1 MRRKNLMG
9 LTAAM
14 GIVMAGTQFMQA
26 AMPVWANAVVVES
39 EASSESGSESSSE
52 VSYDDL
58 IEIPTLGDEECLVD
72 QGVGAYEPAES
83 PEITDEIQALCDKAF
98 ADLEGA
104 VYTPV
109 ALLATQVVAGTN
121 YEILFEKEIVVP
133 DAEKTYAI
141 GYIYEDLDG
150 NASITEI
157 DDISDEEAEN
167 LLIQAQ
173 AGKKVQTLVDADNR
187 IGSALM
193 EKLTAENK
201 NVFISSYSI
210 ATALTLLSHCS
221 ESGGQ
226 IEQLK
231 EFLDLNNMSESEIL
245 AAQEELAA
253 LLGTNKENQED
264 ESEASSDSSE
274 EVVSVE
280 SDDYSIPKSIL
291 ETANA
296 MYVDEKMKMSSSF
309 DDLADILSNTYQA
322 SLKRCDLSSAETMN
336 EINDWVNEKTYGLIP
351 SILDEPMDPSTRM
364 TLLNAVYFKAA
375 WVNAF
380 EKESTDKQIFH
391 GKEGDT
397 SVDMMHQQ
405 DHFEYAEND
414 EYQMIRLPY
423 HGGCEMTVYLPKD
436 SVVSDKWSEKDY
448 LYQLGLDADKQEWDS
463 REVSLSMPKFEMEYG
478 KKLNDI
484 LKELGLEGI
493 FDGCIYDR
501 LTDEEMAVG
510 SIYHKTAIKNDE
522 NGTEAAAVTMAIM
535 EAMALLPEDDIVE
548 MNMDHPFYF
557 TISNTQTGLKLFEG
571 CVYNL
576 N

>member
-1 MRRKNLMG
+1 MRRKNLMR

-14 GIVMAGTQFMQA
+14 GMMMACSQVMQA
-26 AMPVWANAVVVES
+26 AAPVWGNETVE
-39 EASSESGSESSSE
+39 ETTAGSH
-52 VSYDDL
+52 DDL
-58 IEIPTLGDEECLVD
+58 IEIPTLEDEEYPVD
-72 QGVGAYEPAES
+72 QGK
-83 PEITDEIQALCDKAF
+83 Q
-98 ADLEGA
+98 
-104 VYTPV
+104 
-109 ALLATQVVAGTN
+109 N
-121 YEILFEKEIVVP
+121 YVDTIV
-133 DAEKTYAI
+133 
-141 GYIYEDLDG
+141 
-150 NASITEI
+150 
-157 DDISDEEAEN
+157 
-167 LLIQAQ
+167 Q
-173 AGKKVQTLVDADNR
+173 ADNR
-187 IGSALM
+187 IGSMLM
-193 EKLTAENK
+193 EKLTAKNE

-221 ESGGQ
+221 ESGGH

-280 SDDYSIPKSIL
+280 SDDYSVPKSIL

-322 SLKRCDLSSAETMN
+322 SLKRCDLSSEETMN
-336 EINDWVNEKTYGLIP
+336 EINDWVNEKTHGLIP
-351 SILDEPMDPSTRM
+351 SILDEPMDPGIRM

-380 EKESTDKQIFH
+380 EKELTDKQIFH

-397 SVDMMHQQ
+397 SVDMMNQQ

-436 SVVSDKWSEKDY
+436 STAADKWSEKDY
-448 LYQLGLDADKQEWDS
+448 LYQLGLEADKQEWDR

-478 KKLNDI
+478 NELKDI

-501 LTDEEMAVG
+501 LTDAEMAVG

-522 NGTEAAAVTMAIM
+522 NGTEAAAVTMMLM

-557 TISNTQTGLKLFEG
+557 TISNTETGLKLFEG

-576 N
+576 K

>member
-1 MRRKNLMG
+1 MRRKNLMR

-14 GIVMAGTQFMQA
+14 GMMMACSQVMQA
-26 AMPVWANAVVVES
+26 AAPVWGNETVE
-39 EASSESGSESSSE
+39 ETTAGSH
-52 VSYDDL
+52 DDL
-58 IEIPTLGDEECLVD
+58 IEIPTLEDEEYPVD
-72 QGVGAYEPAES
+72 QGK
-83 PEITDEIQALCDKAF
+83 Q
-98 ADLEGA
+98 
-104 VYTPV
+104 
-109 ALLATQVVAGTN
+109 N
-121 YEILFEKEIVVP
+121 YVDTIV
-133 DAEKTYAI
+133 
-141 GYIYEDLDG
+141 
-150 NASITEI
+150 
-157 DDISDEEAEN
+157 
-167 LLIQAQ
+167 Q
-173 AGKKVQTLVDADNR
+173 ADNR
-187 IGSALM
+187 IGSMLM
-193 EKLTAENK
+193 EKLTAKNE

-221 ESGGQ
+221 ESGGH

-280 SDDYSIPKSIL
+280 SDDYSVPKSIL

-296 MYVDEKMKMSSSF
+296 MYVDEKMKMSSSL
-309 DDLADILSNTYQA
+309 DDLADRLSNTYQA
-322 SLKRCDLSSAETMN
+322 SLKRCDLSSEETMN
-336 EINDWVNEKTYGLIP
+336 EINDWVNEKTHGLIP
-351 SILDEPMDPSTRM
+351 SILDEPMDPGIRM

-380 EKESTDKQIFH
+380 EKELTDKQIFH

-436 SVVSDKWSEKDY
+436 STAADKWSEKDY
-448 LYQLGLDADKQEWDS
+448 LYQLGLEADKQEWDR

-478 KKLNDI
+478 NELKDI

-501 LTDEEMAVG
+501 LTDAEMAVG

-522 NGTEAAAVTMAIM
+522 NGTEAAAVTMMLM

-557 TISNTQTGLKLFEG
+557 TISNTETGLKLFEG

-576 N
+576 K

>member
-1 MRRKNLMG
+1 MRRKNLMR

-14 GIVMAGTQFMQA
+14 GMMMACSQVMQA
-26 AMPVWANAVVVES
+26 AAPVWGNETVE
-39 EASSESGSESSSE
+39 ETTAGSH
-52 VSYDDL
+52 DDL
-58 IEIPTLGDEECLVD
+58 IEIPTLEDEEYPVD
-72 QGVGAYEPAES
+72 QGK
-83 PEITDEIQALCDKAF
+83 Q
-98 ADLEGA
+98 
-104 VYTPV
+104 
-109 ALLATQVVAGTN
+109 N
-121 YEILFEKEIVVP
+121 YVDTIV
-133 DAEKTYAI
+133 
-141 GYIYEDLDG
+141 
-150 NASITEI
+150 
-157 DDISDEEAEN
+157 
-167 LLIQAQ
+167 Q
-173 AGKKVQTLVDADNR
+173 ADNR
-187 IGSALM
+187 IGSMLM
-193 EKLTAENK
+193 EKLTTENK

-253 LLGTNKENQED
+253 ILGTNKENQED
-264 ESEASSDSSE
+264 EEDENEASSDSSE

-336 EINDWVNEKTYGLIP
+336 EINDWVNEKTHGLIP
-351 SILDEPMDPSTRM
+351 SILDEPMDPSIRM

-380 EKESTDKQIFH
+380 EKELTDKQIFH

-436 SVVSDKWSEKDY
+436 SVVADKWSEKDY
-448 LYQLGLDADKQEWDS
+448 LYQLGLEADKQEWDS

-478 KKLNDI
+478 I
-484 LKELGLEGI
+484 ELKDVLTELGVERI
-493 FDGCIYDR
+493 FDKNVYDR
-501 LTDEEMAVG
+501 LSDEELSV
-510 SIYHKTAIKNDE
+510 SSVYHKTAIKNDE
-522 NGTEAAAVTMAIM
+522 NGTEAAAVTMVIA
-535 EAMALLPEDDIVE
+535 EAMGLLPEDDIVE

>member
-1 MRRKNLMG
+1 MRRKNLMR

-14 GIVMAGTQFMQA
+14 GMMMACSQVMQA
-26 AMPVWANAVVVES
+26 AAPVWGNETVE
-39 EASSESGSESSSE
+39 ETTAGSH
-52 VSYDDL
+52 DDL
-58 IEIPTLGDEECLVD
+58 IEIPTLEDEEYPVD
-72 QGVGAYEPAES
+72 QGK
-83 PEITDEIQALCDKAF
+83 Q
-98 ADLEGA
+98 
-104 VYTPV
+104 
-109 ALLATQVVAGTN
+109 N
-121 YEILFEKEIVVP
+121 YVDTIV
-133 DAEKTYAI
+133 
-141 GYIYEDLDG
+141 
-150 NASITEI
+150 
-157 DDISDEEAEN
+157 
-167 LLIQAQ
+167 Q
-173 AGKKVQTLVDADNR
+173 ADNR
-187 IGSALM
+187 IGSMLM
-193 EKLTAENK
+193 EKLTAKNE

-221 ESGGQ
+221 ESGGH

-253 LLGTNKENQED
+253 ILGTNKENQED

-280 SDDYSIPKSIL
+280 SDDYSVPKSIL

-322 SLKRCDLSSAETMN
+322 SLKRCDLSSEETMN
-336 EINDWVNEKTYGLIP
+336 EINDWVNEKTHGLIP
-351 SILDEPMDPSTRM
+351 SILDEPMDPGIRM

-380 EKESTDKQIFH
+380 EKELTDKQIFH

-436 SVVSDKWSEKDY
+436 STAADKWSEKDY
-448 LYQLGLDADKQEWDS
+448 LYQLGLEADKQEWDR

-478 KKLNDI
+478 NELKDI

-501 LTDEEMAVG
+501 LTDAEMAVG

-522 NGTEAAAVTMAIM
+522 NGTEAAAVTMMLM

-557 TISNTQTGLKLFEG
+557 TISNTETGLKLFEG

-576 N
+576 K

>member
-1 MRRKNLMG
+1 MRRKNLMR

-14 GIVMAGTQFMQA
+14 GMMMACSQVMQA
-26 AMPVWANAVVVES
+26 AAPVWGNETVE
-39 EASSESGSESSSE
+39 ETTAGSH
-52 VSYDDL
+52 DDL
-58 IEIPTLGDEECLVD
+58 IEIPTLEDEEYPVD
-72 QGVGAYEPAES
+72 QGK
-83 PEITDEIQALCDKAF
+83 Q
-98 ADLEGA
+98 
-104 VYTPV
+104 
-109 ALLATQVVAGTN
+109 N
-121 YEILFEKEIVVP
+121 YVDTIV
-133 DAEKTYAI
+133 
-141 GYIYEDLDG
+141 
-150 NASITEI
+150 
-157 DDISDEEAEN
+157 
-167 LLIQAQ
+167 Q
-173 AGKKVQTLVDADNR
+173 ADNR
-187 IGSALM
+187 IGSMLM
-193 EKLTAENK
+193 EKLTAKNE

-245 AAQEELAA
+245 AAQEELEA

-280 SDDYSIPKSIL
+280 SDDYSVPKSIL

-322 SLKRCDLSSAETMN
+322 SLKRCDLSSEETMN
-336 EINDWVNEKTYGLIP
+336 EINDWVNEKTHGLIP
-351 SILDEPMDPSTRM
+351 SILDEPMDPSIRM

-380 EKESTDKQIFH
+380 EKELTDKQIFH

-436 SVVSDKWSEKDY
+436 STAADKWSEKDY
-448 LYQLGLDADKQEWDS
+448 LYQLGLEADKQEWDR

-478 KKLNDI
+478 NELKDI

-522 NGTEAAAVTMAIM
+522 NGTEAAAVTMMLM

-557 TISNTQTGLKLFEG
+557 TISNTETGLKLFEG

-576 N
+576 K

>member
-1 MRRKNLMG
+1 MRRKNLMR

-14 GIVMAGTQFMQA
+14 GMMMACSQVMQA
-26 AMPVWANAVVVES
+26 AAPVWGNETVE
-39 EASSESGSESSSE
+39 ETTAGSH
-52 VSYDDL
+52 DDL
-58 IEIPTLGDEECLVD
+58 IEIPTLEDEEYPVD
-72 QGVGAYEPAES
+72 QGK
-83 PEITDEIQALCDKAF
+83 Q
-98 ADLEGA
+98 
-104 VYTPV
+104 
-109 ALLATQVVAGTN
+109 N
-121 YEILFEKEIVVP
+121 YVDTIV
-133 DAEKTYAI
+133 
-141 GYIYEDLDG
+141 
-150 NASITEI
+150 
-157 DDISDEEAEN
+157 
-167 LLIQAQ
+167 Q
-173 AGKKVQTLVDADNR
+173 ADNR
-187 IGSALM
+187 IGSMLM
-193 EKLTAENK
+193 EKLTAKNE

-221 ESGGQ
+221 ESGGH

-322 SLKRCDLSSAETMN
+322 SLKRCDLSSEETMN
-336 EINDWVNEKTYGLIP
+336 EINDWVNEKTHGLIP
-351 SILDEPMDPSTRM
+351 SILDEPMDPGIRM

-380 EKESTDKQIFH
+380 EKELTDKQIFH

-436 SVVSDKWSEKDY
+436 STAADKWSEKDY
-448 LYQLGLDADKQEWDS
+448 LYQLGLEADKQEWDR

-478 KKLNDI
+478 NELKDI

-501 LTDEEMAVG
+501 LTDAEMAVG

-522 NGTEAAAVTMAIM
+522 NGTEAAAVTMMLM

-557 TISNTQTGLKLFEG
+557 TISNTETGLKLFEG

-576 N
+576 K

>member
-1 MRRKNLMG
+1 MRRKNLMR

-14 GIVMAGTQFMQA
+14 GMMMACSQVMQA
-26 AMPVWANAVVVES
+26 AAPVWGKETVE
-39 EASSESGSESSSE
+39 ETTAGSH
-52 VSYDDL
+52 DDL
-58 IEIPTLGDEECLVD
+58 IEIPTLEDEEYPVD
-72 QGVGAYEPAES
+72 QGK
-83 PEITDEIQALCDKAF
+83 Q
-98 ADLEGA
+98 
-104 VYTPV
+104 
-109 ALLATQVVAGTN
+109 N
-121 YEILFEKEIVVP
+121 YVDTIV
-133 DAEKTYAI
+133 
-141 GYIYEDLDG
+141 
-150 NASITEI
+150 
-157 DDISDEEAEN
+157 
-167 LLIQAQ
+167 Q
-173 AGKKVQTLVDADNR
+173 ADNR
-187 IGSALM
+187 IGSMLM
-193 EKLTAENK
+193 EKLTAKNE

-221 ESGGQ
+221 ESGGH

-280 SDDYSIPKSIL
+280 SDDYSVPKSIL

-336 EINDWVNEKTYGLIP
+336 EINDWVNEKTHGLIP
-351 SILDEPMDPSTRM
+351 SILDEPMDPGIRM

-380 EKESTDKQIFH
+380 EKELTDKQIFH

-436 SVVSDKWSEKDY
+436 SITTDKWSEKDY
-448 LYQLGLDADKQEWDS
+448 LYQLGLEADKQEWDS

-478 KKLNDI
+478 KELKDI

-501 LTDEEMAVG
+501 LTDAEMAVG

-522 NGTEAAAVTMAIM
+522 NGTEAAAVTMMLM

-557 TISNTQTGLKLFEG
+557 TISNTETGLKLFEG

-576 N
+576 K

>member
-1 MRRKNLMG
+1 MRRKNLMR

-14 GIVMAGTQFMQA
+14 GMMMACSQVMQA
-26 AMPVWANAVVVES
+26 AAPVWGNETVE
-39 EASSESGSESSSE
+39 ETTAGSH
-52 VSYDDL
+52 DDL
-58 IEIPTLGDEECLVD
+58 IEIPTLEDEEYPVD
-72 QGVGAYEPAES
+72 QGK
-83 PEITDEIQALCDKAF
+83 Q
-98 ADLEGA
+98 
-104 VYTPV
+104 
-109 ALLATQVVAGTN
+109 N
-121 YEILFEKEIVVP
+121 YVDTIV
-133 DAEKTYAI
+133 
-141 GYIYEDLDG
+141 
-150 NASITEI
+150 
-157 DDISDEEAEN
+157 
-167 LLIQAQ
+167 Q
-173 AGKKVQTLVDADNR
+173 ADNR
-187 IGSALM
+187 IGSMLM
-193 EKLTAENK
+193 EKLTAKNE

-221 ESGGQ
+221 ESGGH

-280 SDDYSIPKSIL
+280 SDDYSVPKSIL

-322 SLKRCDLSSAETMN
+322 SLKRCDLSSEETMN
-336 EINDWVNEKTYGLIP
+336 DINDWVDEKTHGLIP
-351 SILDEPMDPSTRM
+351 SILDEPMDPGIRM

-380 EKESTDKQIFH
+380 EKELTDKQIFH

-436 SVVSDKWSEKDY
+436 STAADKWSEKDY
-448 LYQLGLDADKQEWDS
+448 LYQLGLEADKQEWDR

-478 KKLNDI
+478 NELKDI

-501 LTDEEMAVG
+501 LTDAEMAVG

-522 NGTEAAAVTMAIM
+522 NGTEAAAVTMMLM

-557 TISNTQTGLKLFEG
+557 TISNTETGLKLFEG

-576 N
+576 K

>member
-1 MRRKNLMG
+1 MRRKNLMR

-14 GIVMAGTQFMQA
+14 GMMMACSQVMQA
-26 AMPVWANAVVVES
+26 AAPVWGNETVE
-39 EASSESGSESSSE
+39 ETTAGSH
-52 VSYDDL
+52 DDL
-58 IEIPTLGDEECLVD
+58 IEIPTLEDEEYPVD
-72 QGVGAYEPAES
+72 QGK
-83 PEITDEIQALCDKAF
+83 Q
-98 ADLEGA
+98 
-104 VYTPV
+104 
-109 ALLATQVVAGTN
+109 N
-121 YEILFEKEIVVP
+121 YVDTIV
-133 DAEKTYAI
+133 
-141 GYIYEDLDG
+141 
-150 NASITEI
+150 
-157 DDISDEEAEN
+157 
-167 LLIQAQ
+167 Q
-173 AGKKVQTLVDADNR
+173 ADNR
-187 IGSALM
+187 IGSMLM
-193 EKLTAENK
+193 EKLTAKNE

-221 ESGGQ
+221 ESGGH

-280 SDDYSIPKSIL
+280 SDDYSVPKSIL

-322 SLKRCDLSSAETMN
+322 SLKRCDLSSEETMN
-336 EINDWVNEKTYGLIP
+336 EINDWVNEKTHGLIP
-351 SILDEPMDPSTRM
+351 SILDEPMDPGIRM

-380 EKESTDKQIFH
+380 EKELTDKQIFH
-391 GKEGDT
+391 GKEGDI

-436 SVVSDKWSEKDY
+436 STAADKWSEKDY
-448 LYQLGLDADKQEWDS
+448 LYQLGLEADKQEWDR

-478 KKLNDI
+478 NELKDI

-522 NGTEAAAVTMAIM
+522 NGTEAAAVTMALM
-535 EAMALLPEDDIVE
+535 EAMALLPEDDVVE

-557 TISNTQTGLKLFEG
+557 TISNTETGLKLFEG

-576 N
+576 K

>member
-1 MRRKNLMG
+1 MRRKNLMR

-14 GIVMAGTQFMQA
+14 GMMMACSQVMQA
-26 AMPVWANAVVVES
+26 AAPVWGKETVE
-39 EASSESGSESSSE
+39 ETTAGSH
-52 VSYDDL
+52 DDL
-58 IEIPTLGDEECLVD
+58 IEIPTLEDEEYPVD
-72 QGVGAYEPAES
+72 QGK
-83 PEITDEIQALCDKAF
+83 Q
-98 ADLEGA
+98 
-104 VYTPV
+104 
-109 ALLATQVVAGTN
+109 N
-121 YEILFEKEIVVP
+121 YVDTIV
-133 DAEKTYAI
+133 
-141 GYIYEDLDG
+141 
-150 NASITEI
+150 
-157 DDISDEEAEN
+157 
-167 LLIQAQ
+167 Q
-173 AGKKVQTLVDADNR
+173 ADNR
-187 IGSALM
+187 IGSMLM
-193 EKLTAENK
+193 EKLTAKNE

-221 ESGGQ
+221 ESGGH

-280 SDDYSIPKSIL
+280 SDDYSVPKSIL

-322 SLKRCDLSSAETMN
+322 SLKRCDLSSEETMN
-336 EINDWVNEKTYGLIP
+336 EINDWVNEKTHGLIP
-351 SILDEPMDPSTRM
+351 SILDEPMDPGIRM

-380 EKESTDKQIFH
+380 EKELTDKQIFH
-391 GKEGDT
+391 GKEGDI

-436 SVVSDKWSEKDY
+436 SITTDKWSEKDY
-448 LYQLGLDADKQEWDS
+448 LYQLGLEADKQEWDS

-478 KKLNDI
+478 KELKDI

-522 NGTEAAAVTMAIM
+522 NGTEAAAVTMALM

-557 TISNTQTGLKLFEG
+557 TISNTETGLKLFEG

-576 N
+576 K

>member
-1 MRRKNLMG
+1 MRRKNLMR

-14 GIVMAGTQFMQA
+14 GMMMACSQVMQA
-26 AMPVWANAVVVES
+26 AAPVWGNETVE
-39 EASSESGSESSSE
+39 ETTAGSH
-52 VSYDDL
+52 DDL
-58 IEIPTLGDEECLVD
+58 IEIPTLEDEEYPVD
-72 QGVGAYEPAES
+72 QGK
-83 PEITDEIQALCDKAF
+83 Q
-98 ADLEGA
+98 
-104 VYTPV
+104 
-109 ALLATQVVAGTN
+109 N
-121 YEILFEKEIVVP
+121 YVDTIV
-133 DAEKTYAI
+133 
-141 GYIYEDLDG
+141 
-150 NASITEI
+150 
-157 DDISDEEAEN
+157 
-167 LLIQAQ
+167 Q
-173 AGKKVQTLVDADNR
+173 ADNR
-187 IGSALM
+187 IGSMLM
-193 EKLTAENK
+193 EKLTAKNE

-221 ESGGQ
+221 ESGGH

-280 SDDYSIPKSIL
+280 SDDYSVPKSIL

-336 EINDWVNEKTYGLIP
+336 EINDWVNEKTHGLIP
-351 SILDEPMDPSTRM
+351 SILDEPMDPGIRM

-380 EKESTDKQIFH
+380 EKELTDKQIFH
-391 GKEGDT
+391 GKEGDI

-436 SVVSDKWSEKDY
+436 STAADKWSEKDY
-448 LYQLGLDADKQEWDS
+448 LYQLGLEADKQEWDR

-478 KKLNDI
+478 NELKDI

-501 LTDEEMAVG
+501 LTDAEMAVG

-522 NGTEAAAVTMAIM
+522 NGTEAAAVTMMLM

-557 TISNTQTGLKLFEG
+557 TISNTETGLKLFEG

-576 N
+576 K

>member
-1 MRRKNLMG
+1 MRRKNLMR

-14 GIVMAGTQFMQA
+14 GMMMACSQVMQA
-26 AMPVWANAVVVES
+26 AAPVWGNETVE
-39 EASSESGSESSSE
+39 ETTAGSH
-52 VSYDDL
+52 DDL
-58 IEIPTLGDEECLVD
+58 IEIPTLEDEEYPVD
-72 QGVGAYEPAES
+72 QGK
-83 PEITDEIQALCDKAF
+83 Q
-98 ADLEGA
+98 
-104 VYTPV
+104 
-109 ALLATQVVAGTN
+109 N
-121 YEILFEKEIVVP
+121 YVDTIV
-133 DAEKTYAI
+133 
-141 GYIYEDLDG
+141 
-150 NASITEI
+150 
-157 DDISDEEAEN
+157 
-167 LLIQAQ
+167 Q
-173 AGKKVQTLVDADNR
+173 ADNR
-187 IGSALM
+187 IGSMLM
-193 EKLTAENK
+193 EKLTAKNE

-221 ESGGQ
+221 ESGGH

-280 SDDYSIPKSIL
+280 SDDYSVPKSIL

-322 SLKRCDLSSAETMN
+322 SLKRCDLSSEETMN
-336 EINDWVNEKTYGLIP
+336 EINDWVNEKTHGLIP
-351 SILDEPMDPSTRM
+351 SILDEPMDPGIRM

-380 EKESTDKQIFH
+380 EKELTDKQIFH

-436 SVVSDKWSEKDY
+436 STAADKWSEKDY
-448 LYQLGLDADKQEWDS
+448 LYQLGLEADKQEWDR

-478 KKLNDI
+478 NELKDI

-501 LTDEEMAVG
+501 LTDAEMAVG

-522 NGTEAAAVTMAIM
+522 NGTEAAAVTMM
-535 EAMALLPEDDIVE
+535 LMVAMALLPEDDIVE

-557 TISNTQTGLKLFEG
+557 TISNTETGLKLFEG

-576 N
+576 K

>member
-1 MRRKNLMG
+1 MRRKNLMR

-14 GIVMAGTQFMQA
+14 GMMMACSQVMQA
-26 AMPVWANAVVVES
+26 AAPVWGNETVE
-39 EASSESGSESSSE
+39 ETTAGSH
-52 VSYDDL
+52 DDL
-58 IEIPTLGDEECLVD
+58 IEIPTLEDEEYPVD
-72 QGVGAYEPAES
+72 QGK
-83 PEITDEIQALCDKAF
+83 Q
-98 ADLEGA
+98 
-104 VYTPV
+104 
-109 ALLATQVVAGTN
+109 N
-121 YEILFEKEIVVP
+121 YVDTIV
-133 DAEKTYAI
+133 
-141 GYIYEDLDG
+141 
-150 NASITEI
+150 
-157 DDISDEEAEN
+157 
-167 LLIQAQ
+167 Q
-173 AGKKVQTLVDADNR
+173 ADNR
-187 IGSALM
+187 IGSMLM
-193 EKLTAENK
+193 EKLTAKNE

-221 ESGGQ
+221 ESGGH

-280 SDDYSIPKSIL
+280 SDDYSVPKSIL

-322 SLKRCDLSSAETMN
+322 SLKRCDLSSEETMN
-336 EINDWVNEKTYGLIP
+336 EINDWVNEKTHGLIP
-351 SILDEPMDPSTRM
+351 SILDEPMDPGIRM

-380 EKESTDKQIFH
+380 EKELTDKQIFH
-391 GKEGDT
+391 GKEGDI

-436 SVVSDKWSEKDY
+436 SITTDKWSEKDY
-448 LYQLGLDADKQEWDS
+448 LYQLGLEADKQEWDS

-478 KKLNDI
+478 KELKDI

-501 LTDEEMAVG
+501 LTDAEMAVG

-522 NGTEAAAVTMAIM
+522 NGTEAAAVTMMLM

-557 TISNTQTGLKLFEG
+557 TISNTETGLKLFEG

-576 N
+576 K

>member
-1 MRRKNLMG
+1 MRRKNLMR

-14 GIVMAGTQFMQA
+14 GMMMACSQVMQA
-26 AMPVWANAVVVES
+26 AAPVWGNETVE
-39 EASSESGSESSSE
+39 ETTAGSH
-52 VSYDDL
+52 DDL
-58 IEIPTLGDEECLVD
+58 IEIPTLEDEEYPVD
-72 QGVGAYEPAES
+72 QGK
-83 PEITDEIQALCDKAF
+83 Q
-98 ADLEGA
+98 
-104 VYTPV
+104 
-109 ALLATQVVAGTN
+109 N
-121 YEILFEKEIVVP
+121 YVDTIV
-133 DAEKTYAI
+133 
-141 GYIYEDLDG
+141 
-150 NASITEI
+150 
-157 DDISDEEAEN
+157 
-167 LLIQAQ
+167 Q
-173 AGKKVQTLVDADNR
+173 ADNR
-187 IGSALM
+187 IGSMLM
-193 EKLTAENK
+193 EKLTAKNE

-221 ESGGQ
+221 ESGGH

-280 SDDYSIPKSIL
+280 SDDYSVPKLIL

-322 SLKRCDLSSAETMN
+322 SLKRCDLSSEETMN
-336 EINDWVNEKTYGLIP
+336 EINDWVNEKTHGLIP
-351 SILDEPMDPSTRM
+351 SILDEPMDPGIRM

-380 EKESTDKQIFH
+380 EKELTDKQIFH

-436 SVVSDKWSEKDY
+436 STAADKWSEKDY
-448 LYQLGLDADKQEWDS
+448 LYQLGLEADKQEWDR

-478 KKLNDI
+478 NELKDI

-501 LTDEEMAVG
+501 LTDAEMAVG

-522 NGTEAAAVTMAIM
+522 NGTEAAAVTMMLM

-557 TISNTQTGLKLFEG
+557 TISNTETGLKLFEG

-576 N
+576 K

>member
-1 MRRKNLMG
+1 MRRKNLMR

-14 GIVMAGTQFMQA
+14 GMMMACSQVMQA
-26 AMPVWANAVVVES
+26 AAPVWGKETVE
-39 EASSESGSESSSE
+39 ETTAGSH
-52 VSYDDL
+52 DDL
-58 IEIPTLGDEECLVD
+58 IEIPTLEDEEYPVD
-72 QGVGAYEPAES
+72 QGK
-83 PEITDEIQALCDKAF
+83 Q
-98 ADLEGA
+98 
-104 VYTPV
+104 
-109 ALLATQVVAGTN
+109 N
-121 YEILFEKEIVVP
+121 YVDTIV
-133 DAEKTYAI
+133 
-141 GYIYEDLDG
+141 
-150 NASITEI
+150 
-157 DDISDEEAEN
+157 
-167 LLIQAQ
+167 Q
-173 AGKKVQTLVDADNR
+173 ADNR
-187 IGSALM
+187 IGSMLM
-193 EKLTAENK
+193 EKLTAKNE

-221 ESGGQ
+221 ESGGH

-280 SDDYSIPKSIL
+280 SDDYSVPKSIL

-322 SLKRCDLSSAETMN
+322 SLKRCDLSSEETMN
-336 EINDWVNEKTYGLIP
+336 EINDWVNEKTHGLIP
-351 SILDEPMDPSTRM
+351 SILDEPMDPGIRM

-380 EKESTDKQIFH
+380 EKELTDKQIFH

-436 SVVSDKWSEKDY
+436 STAADKWSEKDY
-448 LYQLGLDADKQEWDS
+448 LYQLGLEADKQEWDR

-478 KKLNDI
+478 NELKDI

-522 NGTEAAAVTMAIM
+522 NGTEAAAVTMALM
-535 EAMALLPEDDIVE
+535 EAMALLPEDDVVE

-557 TISNTQTGLKLFEG
+557 TISNTETGLKLFEG

-576 N
+576 K

>member
-1 MRRKNLMG
+1 MRRKNLMR

-14 GIVMAGTQFMQA
+14 GMMMACSQVMQA
-26 AMPVWANAVVVES
+26 AAPVWGNETVE
-39 EASSESGSESSSE
+39 ETTAGSH
-52 VSYDDL
+52 DDL
-58 IEIPTLGDEECLVD
+58 IEIPTLEDEEYPVD
-72 QGVGAYEPAES
+72 QGK
-83 PEITDEIQALCDKAF
+83 Q
-98 ADLEGA
+98 
-104 VYTPV
+104 
-109 ALLATQVVAGTN
+109 N
-121 YEILFEKEIVVP
+121 YVDTIV
-133 DAEKTYAI
+133 
-141 GYIYEDLDG
+141 
-150 NASITEI
+150 
-157 DDISDEEAEN
+157 
-167 LLIQAQ
+167 Q
-173 AGKKVQTLVDADNR
+173 ADNR
-187 IGSALM
+187 IGSMLM

-210 ATALTLLSHCS
+210 AAALTLLSHCS
-221 ESGGQ
+221 ENGGQ

-253 LLGTNKENQED
+253 ILGTNKENQED
-264 ESEASSDSSE
+264 ENEASSDSSE

-336 EINDWVNEKTYGLIP
+336 EINDWVNEKTHGLIP
-351 SILDEPMDPSTRM
+351 SILDEPMDPSIRM

-380 EKESTDKQIFH
+380 EKELTDKQIFH
-391 GKEGDT
+391 GKEGDI

-436 SVVSDKWSEKDY
+436 SITTDKWSEKDY
-448 LYQLGLDADKQEWDS
+448 LYQLGLEADKQEWDS

-478 KKLNDI
+478 I
-484 LKELGLEGI
+484 ELKDVLTELGVERI
-493 FDGCIYDR
+493 FDKNVYDR
-501 LTDEEMAVG
+501 LSDEELSV
-510 SIYHKTAIKNDE
+510 SSVYHKTAIKNDE
-522 NGTEAAAVTMAIM
+522 NGTEAAAVTMVIA
-535 EAMALLPEDDIVE
+535 EAMGLLPEDDIVE

>member
-1 MRRKNLMG
+1 MRRKNLMR

-14 GIVMAGTQFMQA
+14 GMMMACSQVMQA
-26 AMPVWANAVVVES
+26 AAPVWGNETVEETTADS
-39 EASSESGSESSSE
+39 H
-52 VSYDDL
+52 DDL
-58 IEIPTLGDEECLVD
+58 IEIPTLEDEEYPVD
-72 QGVGAYEPAES
+72 QGK
-83 PEITDEIQALCDKAF
+83 Q
-98 ADLEGA
+98 
-104 VYTPV
+104 
-109 ALLATQVVAGTN
+109 N
-121 YEILFEKEIVVP
+121 YVDTIV
-133 DAEKTYAI
+133 
-141 GYIYEDLDG
+141 
-150 NASITEI
+150 
-157 DDISDEEAEN
+157 
-167 LLIQAQ
+167 Q
-173 AGKKVQTLVDADNR
+173 ADNR
-187 IGSALM
+187 IGSMLM

-221 ESGGQ
+221 ENGGQ

-264 ESEASSDSSE
+264 EEDENEASSDSSE

-336 EINDWVNEKTYGLIP
+336 EINDWVNEKTHGLIP
-351 SILDEPMDPSTRM
+351 SILDEPMDPSIRM

-380 EKESTDKQIFH
+380 EKELTDKQIFH

-436 SVVSDKWSEKDY
+436 SITTDKWSEKDY
-448 LYQLGLDADKQEWDS
+448 LYQLGLEADKQEWDS

-478 KKLNDI
+478 KELKDI
-484 LKELGLEGI
+484 LKELGLEAI

-522 NGTEAAAVTMAIM
+522 NGTEAAAVTMALM

-576 N
+576 K

>member
-1 MRRKNLMG
+1 MRRKNLMR

-14 GIVMAGTQFMQA
+14 GMMMACSQVMQA
-26 AMPVWANAVVVES
+26 AAPVWGNETVE
-39 EASSESGSESSSE
+39 ETTAGSH
-52 VSYDDL
+52 DDL
-58 IEIPTLGDEECLVD
+58 IEIPTLEDEEYPVD
-72 QGVGAYEPAES
+72 QGK
-83 PEITDEIQALCDKAF
+83 Q
-98 ADLEGA
+98 
-104 VYTPV
+104 
-109 ALLATQVVAGTN
+109 N
-121 YEILFEKEIVVP
+121 YVDTIV
-133 DAEKTYAI
+133 
-141 GYIYEDLDG
+141 
-150 NASITEI
+150 
-157 DDISDEEAEN
+157 
-167 LLIQAQ
+167 Q
-173 AGKKVQTLVDADNR
+173 ADNR
-187 IGSALM
+187 IGSMLM
-193 EKLTAENK
+193 EKLTAKNE

-221 ESGGQ
+221 ESGGH

-280 SDDYSIPKSIL
+280 SDDYSVPKSIL

-322 SLKRCDLSSAETMN
+322 SLKRCDLSSEETMN
-336 EINDWVNEKTYGLIP
+336 EINDWVNEKTHGLIP
-351 SILDEPMDPSTRM
+351 SILDEPMDPGIRM

-380 EKESTDKQIFH
+380 EKELTDKQIFH

-436 SVVSDKWSEKDY
+436 STAADKWSEKDY
-448 LYQLGLDADKQEWDS
+448 LYQLGLEADKQEWDR

-478 KKLNDI
+478 NELKDI

-501 LTDEEMAVG
+501 LTDAEMAVG

-522 NGTEAAAVTMAIM
+522 NGTEAAAVTMMLM

-576 N
+576 K

>member
-1 MRRKNLMG
+1 MRRKNLMR

-14 GIVMAGTQFMQA
+14 GMMMACSQVMQA
-26 AMPVWANAVVVES
+26 AAPVWGNETVE
-39 EASSESGSESSSE
+39 ETTAGSH
-52 VSYDDL
+52 DDL
-58 IEIPTLGDEECLVD
+58 IEIPTLEDEEYPVD
-72 QGVGAYEPAES
+72 QGK
-83 PEITDEIQALCDKAF
+83 Q
-98 ADLEGA
+98 
-104 VYTPV
+104 
-109 ALLATQVVAGTN
+109 N
-121 YEILFEKEIVVP
+121 YVDTIV
-133 DAEKTYAI
+133 
-141 GYIYEDLDG
+141 
-150 NASITEI
+150 
-157 DDISDEEAEN
+157 
-167 LLIQAQ
+167 Q
-173 AGKKVQTLVDADNR
+173 ADNR
-187 IGSALM
+187 IGSMLM
-193 EKLTAENK
+193 EKLTAKNE

-221 ESGGQ
+221 ESGGH

-264 ESEASSDSSE
+264 EREASSDSSE

-280 SDDYSIPKSIL
+280 SDDYSVPKSIL

-322 SLKRCDLSSAETMN
+322 SLKRCDLSSEETMN
-336 EINDWVNEKTYGLIP
+336 EINDWVNEKTHGLIP
-351 SILDEPMDPSTRM
+351 SILDEPMDPGIRM

-380 EKESTDKQIFH
+380 EKELTDKQIFH

-436 SVVSDKWSEKDY
+436 STAADKWSEKDY
-448 LYQLGLDADKQEWDS
+448 LYQLGLEADKQEWDR

-478 KKLNDI
+478 KELKDI

-522 NGTEAAAVTMAIM
+522 NGTEAAAVTMMLM

-557 TISNTQTGLKLFEG
+557 TISNTETGLKLFEG

-576 N
+576 K

>member
-1 MRRKNLMG
+1 MRRKNLMR

-14 GIVMAGTQFMQA
+14 GMMMACSQVMQA
-26 AMPVWANAVVVES
+26 AAPVWGNETVE
-39 EASSESGSESSSE
+39 ETTAGSH
-52 VSYDDL
+52 DDL
-58 IEIPTLGDEECLVD
+58 IEIPTLEDEEYPVD
-72 QGVGAYEPAES
+72 QGK
-83 PEITDEIQALCDKAF
+83 Q
-98 ADLEGA
+98 
-104 VYTPV
+104 
-109 ALLATQVVAGTN
+109 N
-121 YEILFEKEIVVP
+121 YVDTIV
-133 DAEKTYAI
+133 
-141 GYIYEDLDG
+141 
-150 NASITEI
+150 
-157 DDISDEEAEN
+157 
-167 LLIQAQ
+167 Q
-173 AGKKVQTLVDADNR
+173 ADNR
-187 IGSALM
+187 IGSMLM
-193 EKLTAENK
+193 EKLTAKNE

-221 ESGGQ
+221 ENGGQ

-280 SDDYSIPKSIL
+280 SDDYSVPKSIL

-322 SLKRCDLSSAETMN
+322 SLKRCDLSSEETMN
-336 EINDWVNEKTYGLIP
+336 EINDWVNEKTHGLIP
-351 SILDEPMDPSTRM
+351 SILDEPMDPGIRM

-380 EKESTDKQIFH
+380 EKELTDKQIFH

-436 SVVSDKWSEKDY
+436 STAADKWSEKDY
-448 LYQLGLDADKQEWDS
+448 LYQLGLEADKQEWDS

-478 KKLNDI
+478 NELKDI

-501 LTDEEMAVG
+501 LTDAEMAVG

-522 NGTEAAAVTMAIM
+522 NGTEAAAVTMMLM

-557 TISNTQTGLKLFEG
+557 TISNTETGLKLFEG

-576 N
+576 K

>member
-1 MRRKNLMG
+1 MRRKNLMR

-14 GIVMAGTQFMQA
+14 GMMMACSQVMQA
-26 AMPVWANAVVVES
+26 AAPVWGKETVE
-39 EASSESGSESSSE
+39 ETTAGSH
-52 VSYDDL
+52 DDL
-58 IEIPTLGDEECLVD
+58 IEIPTLEDEEYPVD
-72 QGVGAYEPAES
+72 QGK
-83 PEITDEIQALCDKAF
+83 Q
-98 ADLEGA
+98 
-104 VYTPV
+104 
-109 ALLATQVVAGTN
+109 N
-121 YEILFEKEIVVP
+121 YVDTIV
-133 DAEKTYAI
+133 
-141 GYIYEDLDG
+141 
-150 NASITEI
+150 
-157 DDISDEEAEN
+157 
-167 LLIQAQ
+167 Q
-173 AGKKVQTLVDADNR
+173 ADNR
-187 IGSALM
+187 IGSMLM
-193 EKLTAENK
+193 EKLTAKNE

-336 EINDWVNEKTYGLIP
+336 EINDWVNEKTHGLIP
-351 SILDEPMDPSTRM
+351 SILDEPMDPSIRM

-380 EKESTDKQIFH
+380 EKELTDKQIFH
-391 GKEGDT
+391 GKEGDI

-436 SVVSDKWSEKDY
+436 SITTDKWSEKDY
-448 LYQLGLDADKQEWDS
+448 LYQLGLEADKQEWDS

-478 KKLNDI
+478 KELKDI

-522 NGTEAAAVTMAIM
+522 NGTEAAAVTMALM

-576 N
+576 K

>member
-1 MRRKNLMG
+1 MRRKNLMR

-14 GIVMAGTQFMQA
+14 GMMMACSQVMQA
-26 AMPVWANAVVVES
+26 AAPVWGNETVE
-39 EASSESGSESSSE
+39 ETTAGSH
-52 VSYDDL
+52 DDL
-58 IEIPTLGDEECLVD
+58 IEIPTLEDEEYPVD
-72 QGVGAYEPAES
+72 QGK
-83 PEITDEIQALCDKAF
+83 Q
-98 ADLEGA
+98 
-104 VYTPV
+104 
-109 ALLATQVVAGTN
+109 N
-121 YEILFEKEIVVP
+121 YVDTIV
-133 DAEKTYAI
+133 
-141 GYIYEDLDG
+141 
-150 NASITEI
+150 
-157 DDISDEEAEN
+157 
-167 LLIQAQ
+167 Q
-173 AGKKVQTLVDADNR
+173 ADNR
-187 IGSALM
+187 IGSMLM
-193 EKLTAENK
+193 EKLTAKNE

-253 LLGTNKENQED
+253 LLGTNKENQGD

-280 SDDYSIPKSIL
+280 SDDYSVPKSIL

-322 SLKRCDLSSAETMN
+322 SLKRCDLSSEETMN
-336 EINDWVNEKTYGLIP
+336 EINDWVNEKTHGLIP
-351 SILDEPMDPSTRM
+351 SILDEPMDPGIRM

-380 EKESTDKQIFH
+380 EKELTDKQIFH
-391 GKEGDT
+391 GKEGDI

-436 SVVSDKWSEKDY
+436 SITTDKWSEKDY
-448 LYQLGLDADKQEWDS
+448 LYQLGLEADKQEWDR

-478 KKLNDI
+478 NELKDI

-522 NGTEAAAVTMAIM
+522 NGTEAAAVTMMLM

-557 TISNTQTGLKLFEG
+557 TISNTETGLKLFEG

-576 N
+576 K

>member
-1 MRRKNLMG
+1 MRRKNLMR

-14 GIVMAGTQFMQA
+14 GMMMACSQVMQA
-26 AMPVWANAVVVES
+26 AAPVWGNETVE
-39 EASSESGSESSSE
+39 ETTAGSH
-52 VSYDDL
+52 DDL
-58 IEIPTLGDEECLVD
+58 IEIPTLEDEEYPVD
-72 QGVGAYEPAES
+72 QGK
-83 PEITDEIQALCDKAF
+83 Q
-98 ADLEGA
+98 
-104 VYTPV
+104 
-109 ALLATQVVAGTN
+109 N
-121 YEILFEKEIVVP
+121 YVDTIV
-133 DAEKTYAI
+133 
-141 GYIYEDLDG
+141 
-150 NASITEI
+150 
-157 DDISDEEAEN
+157 
-167 LLIQAQ
+167 Q
-173 AGKKVQTLVDADNR
+173 ADNR
-187 IGSALM
+187 IGSMLM
-193 EKLTAENK
+193 EKLTAKNE

-280 SDDYSIPKSIL
+280 SDDYSVPKSIL

-322 SLKRCDLSSAETMN
+322 SLKRCDLSSEETMN
-336 EINDWVNEKTYGLIP
+336 EINDWVNEKTHGLIP
-351 SILDEPMDPSTRM
+351 SILDEPMDPSIRM

-380 EKESTDKQIFH
+380 EKELTDKQIFH

-436 SVVSDKWSEKDY
+436 STAADKWSEKDY
-448 LYQLGLDADKQEWDS
+448 LYQLGLEADKQEWDR

-478 KKLNDI
+478 NELKDI
-484 LKELGLEGI
+484 FKELGLEGI

-522 NGTEAAAVTMAIM
+522 NGTEAAAVTMMLM

-557 TISNTQTGLKLFEG
+557 TISNTETGLKLFEG

-576 N
+576 K

>member
-1 MRRKNLMG
+1 MG

>member
-1 MRRKNLMG
+1 MRRKNLMR

-14 GIVMAGTQFMQA
+14 GMMMACSQVMQA
-26 AMPVWANAVVVES
+26 AAPVWGNETVE
-39 EASSESGSESSSE
+39 ETTAGSH
-52 VSYDDL
+52 DDL
-58 IEIPTLGDEECLVD
+58 IEIPTLEDEEYPVD
-72 QGVGAYEPAES
+72 QGK
-83 PEITDEIQALCDKAF
+83 Q
-98 ADLEGA
+98 
-104 VYTPV
+104 
-109 ALLATQVVAGTN
+109 N
-121 YEILFEKEIVVP
+121 YVDTIV
-133 DAEKTYAI
+133 
-141 GYIYEDLDG
+141 
-150 NASITEI
+150 
-157 DDISDEEAEN
+157 
-167 LLIQAQ
+167 Q
-173 AGKKVQTLVDADNR
+173 ADNR
-187 IGSALM
+187 IGSMLM
-193 EKLTAENK
+193 EKLTAKNE

-221 ESGGQ
+221 ENGGQ

-322 SLKRCDLSSAETMN
+322 SLKRCDLSSEETMN
-336 EINDWVNEKTYGLIP
+336 EINDWVNEKTHGLIP
-351 SILDEPMDPSTRM
+351 SILDEPMDPGIRM

-380 EKESTDKQIFH
+380 EKELTDKQIFH

-436 SVVSDKWSEKDY
+436 STAADKWSEKDY
-448 LYQLGLDADKQEWDS
+448 LYQLGLEADKQEWDS

-478 KKLNDI
+478 NELKDI

-501 LTDEEMAVG
+501 LTDAEMAVG

-522 NGTEAAAVTMAIM
+522 NGTEAAAVTMALM

-576 N
+576 K

>member
-1 MRRKNLMG
+1 MRRKNLMR

-14 GIVMAGTQFMQA
+14 GMMMACSQVMQA
-26 AMPVWANAVVVES
+26 AAPVWGNETVE
-39 EASSESGSESSSE
+39 ETTAGSH
-52 VSYDDL
+52 DDL
-58 IEIPTLGDEECLVD
+58 IEIPTLEDEEYPVD
-72 QGVGAYEPAES
+72 QGK
-83 PEITDEIQALCDKAF
+83 Q
-98 ADLEGA
+98 
-104 VYTPV
+104 
-109 ALLATQVVAGTN
+109 N
-121 YEILFEKEIVVP
+121 YVDTIV
-133 DAEKTYAI
+133 
-141 GYIYEDLDG
+141 
-150 NASITEI
+150 
-157 DDISDEEAEN
+157 
-167 LLIQAQ
+167 Q
-173 AGKKVQTLVDADNR
+173 ADNR
-187 IGSALM
+187 IGSMLM
-193 EKLTAENK
+193 EKLTAENE

-210 ATALTLLSHCS
+210 AAALTLLSHCS

-231 EFLDLNNMSESEIL
+231 EFLGLNNMSESEIL

-264 ESEASSDSSE
+264 ENEASSDSSE

-322 SLKRCDLSSAETMN
+322 SLKRCDLSSEETMN
-336 EINDWVNEKTYGLIP
+336 EINDWVNEKTHGLIP
-351 SILDEPMDPSTRM
+351 SILDEPMDPSIRM

-380 EKESTDKQIFH
+380 EKELTDKQIFH

-436 SVVSDKWSEKDY
+436 SVTADKWSEKDY
-448 LYQLGLDADKQEWDS
+448 LYQLGLEADKQEWDS

-478 KKLNDI
+478 KELKNI
-484 LKELGLEGI
+484 LKELGLEEI

-522 NGTEAAAVTMAIM
+522 NGTEAAAVTMILM

-576 N
+576 K

>member
-1 MRRKNLMG
+1 MRRKNLMR

-14 GIVMAGTQFMQA
+14 GMMMACSQVMQA
-26 AMPVWANAVVVES
+26 AAPVWGNETVE
-39 EASSESGSESSSE
+39 ETTAGSH
-52 VSYDDL
+52 DDL
-58 IEIPTLGDEECLVD
+58 IEIPTLEDEEYPVD
-72 QGVGAYEPAES
+72 QGK
-83 PEITDEIQALCDKAF
+83 Q
-98 ADLEGA
+98 
-104 VYTPV
+104 
-109 ALLATQVVAGTN
+109 N
-121 YEILFEKEIVVP
+121 YVDTIV
-133 DAEKTYAI
+133 
-141 GYIYEDLDG
+141 
-150 NASITEI
+150 
-157 DDISDEEAEN
+157 
-167 LLIQAQ
+167 Q
-173 AGKKVQTLVDADNR
+173 ADNR
-187 IGSALM
+187 IGSMLM
-193 EKLTAENK
+193 EKLTAKNE

-221 ESGGQ
+221 ESGGH

-280 SDDYSIPKSIL
+280 SDDYSVPKSIL

-336 EINDWVNEKTYGLIP
+336 EINDWVNEKTHGLIP
-351 SILDEPMDPSTRM
+351 SILDEPMDPGIRM

-380 EKESTDKQIFH
+380 EKELTDKQIFH

-436 SVVSDKWSEKDY
+436 STAADKWSEKDY
-448 LYQLGLDADKQEWDS
+448 LYQLGLEADKQEWDR

-478 KKLNDI
+478 NELKDI

-522 NGTEAAAVTMAIM
+522 NGTEAAAVTMMLM

-557 TISNTQTGLKLFEG
+557 TISNTETGLKLFEG

-576 N
+576 K

>member
-1 MRRKNLMG
+1 MRRKNLMR

-14 GIVMAGTQFMQA
+14 GMMMACSQVMQA
-26 AMPVWANAVVVES
+26 AAPVWGNETVE
-39 EASSESGSESSSE
+39 ETTAGSH
-52 VSYDDL
+52 DDL
-58 IEIPTLGDEECLVD
+58 IEIPTLEDEEYPVD
-72 QGVGAYEPAES
+72 QGK
-83 PEITDEIQALCDKAF
+83 Q
-98 ADLEGA
+98 
-104 VYTPV
+104 
-109 ALLATQVVAGTN
+109 N
-121 YEILFEKEIVVP
+121 YVDTIV
-133 DAEKTYAI
+133 
-141 GYIYEDLDG
+141 
-150 NASITEI
+150 
-157 DDISDEEAEN
+157 
-167 LLIQAQ
+167 Q
-173 AGKKVQTLVDADNR
+173 ADNR
-187 IGSALM
+187 IGSMLM
-193 EKLTAENK
+193 EKLTAKNE

-221 ESGGQ
+221 ESGGH

-280 SDDYSIPKSIL
+280 SDDYSVPKSIL

-336 EINDWVNEKTYGLIP
+336 EINDWVNEKTHGLIP
-351 SILDEPMDPSTRM
+351 SILDEPMDPGIRM

-380 EKESTDKQIFH
+380 EKELTDKQIFH

-436 SVVSDKWSEKDY
+436 STAADKWSEKDY
-448 LYQLGLDADKQEWDS
+448 LYQLGLEADKQEWDS

-478 KKLNDI
+478 NELKDI

-501 LTDEEMAVG
+501 LTDAEMAVG

-522 NGTEAAAVTMAIM
+522 NGTEAAAVTMMLM

-557 TISNTQTGLKLFEG
+557 TISNTETGLKLFEG

-576 N
+576 K

>member
-1 MRRKNLMG
+1 MKVIWYQRSTSYLERLDNDMRRMNLMR

-14 GIVMAGTQFMQA
+14 GMMMACSQVMQA
-26 AMPVWANAVVVES
+26 AAPVWGNETVE
-39 EASSESGSESSSE
+39 ETTAGSH
-52 VSYDDL
+52 DDL
-58 IEIPTLGDEECLVD
+58 IEIPTLEDEEYPVD
-72 QGVGAYEPAES
+72 QGK
-83 PEITDEIQALCDKAF
+83 Q
-98 ADLEGA
+98 
-104 VYTPV
+104 
-109 ALLATQVVAGTN
+109 N
-121 YEILFEKEIVVP
+121 YVDTIV
-133 DAEKTYAI
+133 
-141 GYIYEDLDG
+141 
-150 NASITEI
+150 
-157 DDISDEEAEN
+157 
-167 LLIQAQ
+167 Q
-173 AGKKVQTLVDADNR
+173 ADNR
-187 IGSALM
+187 IGSMLM
-193 EKLTAENK
+193 EKLTAKNE

-264 ESEASSDSSE
+264 EEDENEASSDSSE

-336 EINDWVNEKTYGLIP
+336 EINDWVNEKTHGLIP
-351 SILDEPMDPSTRM
+351 SILDEPMDPSIRM

-380 EKESTDKQIFH
+380 ENELTDKQIFH
-391 GKEGDT
+391 GKEGDI

-436 SVVSDKWSEKDY
+436 SITTDKWSEKDY
-448 LYQLGLDADKQEWDS
+448 LYQLGLEADKQEWDS

-478 KKLNDI
+478 KELKDI

-522 NGTEAAAVTMAIM
+522 NGTEAAAVTMALM
-535 EAMALLPEDDIVE
+535 EAMALLPEEDIVE

-576 N
+576 K

>member
-1 MRRKNLMG
+1 MRRKNLMR

-14 GIVMAGTQFMQA
+14 GMMMACSQVMQA
-26 AMPVWANAVVVES
+26 AAPVWGNETVE
-39 EASSESGSESSSE
+39 ETTAGSH
-52 VSYDDL
+52 DDL
-58 IEIPTLGDEECLVD
+58 IEIPTLEDEEYPVD
-72 QGVGAYEPAES
+72 QGK
-83 PEITDEIQALCDKAF
+83 Q
-98 ADLEGA
+98 
-104 VYTPV
+104 
-109 ALLATQVVAGTN
+109 N
-121 YEILFEKEIVVP
+121 YVDTIV
-133 DAEKTYAI
+133 
-141 GYIYEDLDG
+141 
-150 NASITEI
+150 
-157 DDISDEEAEN
+157 
-167 LLIQAQ
+167 Q
-173 AGKKVQTLVDADNR
+173 ADNR
-187 IGSALM
+187 IGSMLM

-280 SDDYSIPKSIL
+280 SDDYSVPKSIL

-336 EINDWVNEKTYGLIP
+336 EINDWVNEKTHGLIP
-351 SILDEPMDPSTRM
+351 SILDEPMDPGIRM

-380 EKESTDKQIFH
+380 EKELTDKQIFH

-436 SVVSDKWSEKDY
+436 STTTDKWSEKDY
-448 LYQLGLDADKQEWDS
+448 LYQLGLEADKQEWDS

-478 KKLNDI
+478 KELKDI

-522 NGTEAAAVTMAIM
+522 NGTEAAAVTMM
-535 EAMALLPEDDIVE
+535 RLEAMALLPEDDIVE
-548 MNMDHPFYF
+548 MNMDHPFTLVFEYRDRF
-557 TISNTQTGLKLFEG
+557 KAVWVDVCTTQISVVITTLRVKA
-571 CVYNL
+571 
-576 N
+576 